1 MLHSCCRRH
10 SASHALAARGEEE
23 IAEMRSWV
31 LAVGLLAA
39 ATSGQAMAADLDDG
53 PSDRYG
59 SAYDDPRYADM
70 YRYPEAR
77 RPPVP
82 REPIYGDRNYD
93 DRNYDDRDAY
103 QEPRRYSYAEP
114 RSYRGGC
121 VPREQIKY
129 RLKDQGWNDFR
140 DPELRGEVAT
150 VIARRPSGRPFEL
163 TLDRCTGDIVNVRR
177 LDGGPYGP
185 YANGPGPRRWD
196 SY

>member
-1 MLHSCCRRH
+1 MK
-10 SASHALAARGEEE
+10 
-23 IAEMRSWV
+23 SWV

-93 DRNYDDRDAY
+93 DRNYDGRDSLSRAA
-103 QEPRRYSYAEP
+103 PLFLRRAAVLS
-114 RSYRGGC
+114 
-121 VPREQIKY
+121 
-129 RLKDQGWNDFR
+129 
-140 DPELRGEVAT
+140 
-150 VIARRPSGRPFEL
+150 
-163 TLDRCTGDIVNVRR
+163 RR
-177 LDGGPYGP
+177 LRAARTDQVSPEGRGLE
-185 YANGPGPRRWD
+185 
-196 SY
+196 